1 MFLTALLWLA
11 LAQGTSA
18 APVPQDTGQ
27 DESAPV
33 GYRIGP
39 SDVLAVSVI
48 GVKEFAQLNKPW
60 LDVVVSNS
68 GRVHMPFI
76 GVFNANNMTVE
87 ELQEE
92 VRRRF
97 RDMGLMKDAQV
108 TVRVTQYRA
117 KTMYILGEIAQP
129 GQYYMREDTYMMDL
143 LGLSLGWP
151 TEGIGYLYRRMPK
164 SPSTVGERDSSGA
177 LADAETSGET
187 QVTEAIPIYF
197 HALATGERPDLN
209 MRLEGGDVLYVPFNR
224 PKFFYATGDVEN
236 PGAFEIPPARD
247 LLVTQAMS
255 AAGGPTRTA
264 KMSKGILVRFDSEG
278 GRQELPVD
286 FDAILRGRRPDFKIQ
301 ENDIIFVPGSNAK
314 TLGYGL
320 LRIVPNLLLLP

>member
-11 LAQGTSA
+11 LAQATSVT
-18 APVPQDTGQ
+18 PQVPQA
-27 DESAPV
+27 ESAPA
-33 GYRIGP
+33 GYRVGP
-39 SDVLAVSVI
+39 SDALAVSVI
-48 GVKEFAQLNKPW
+48 GVKEFAQVNKPW

-68 GRVHMPFI
+68 GKVHMPFI
-76 GVFNANNMTVE
+76 GAFNVNNMTVE

-92 VRRRF
+92 VKRRF

-108 TVRVTQYRA
+108 TVRVMQYRA

-151 TEGIGYLYRRMPK
+151 TEGIGYLYRRAPLK
-164 SPSTVGERDSSGA
+164 SGTDGTAG
-177 LADAETSGET
+177 ETSGSGETSAIPGET
-187 QVTEAIPIYF
+187 QVTEAIPIDF
-197 HALATGERPDLN
+197 HALASGERPDLN
-209 MRLEGGDVLYVPFNR
+209 LRLEGGDVLYVPFNR

-264 KMSKGILVRFDSEG
+264 KMSKGILVRFDGEG

-286 FDAILRGRRPDFKIQ
+286 FDAILRGRKPDFKIQ